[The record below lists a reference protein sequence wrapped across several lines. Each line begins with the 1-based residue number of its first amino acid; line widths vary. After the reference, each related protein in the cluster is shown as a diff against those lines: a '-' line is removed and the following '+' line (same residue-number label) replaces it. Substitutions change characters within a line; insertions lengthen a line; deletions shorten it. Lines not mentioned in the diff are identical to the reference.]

1 MLHFIATIEKII
13 VEGLVR
19 LFKDNIWK
27 LHGLLESVI
36 LDRGPQFATE
46 LIKELNE
53 ILEIETKLSI
63 TFHSQTDG
71 QIERTN

>member
-1 MLHFIATIEKII
+1 MLHFIATMEKII

-19 LFKDNIWK
+19 LSKNIWK

>member
-19 LFKDNIWK
+19 LSKNIWK